1 MILKPGLRLKSQV
14 SDTEIVVIKGSGDA
28 RAGRAVG
35 YRWWPWTRRW
45 PRAGRGR
52 RPERRAP
59 CSGKRYTDAGDTVEV
74 LCTKPG
80 AGALSL
86 DGEALEVKSAK
97 ALPASD

>member
-14 SDTEIVVIKGSGDA
+14 SDTEMVVIKGAGDHELACGGVPVVALDEPTAEGAASAADLSGS
-28 RAGRAVG
+28 
-35 YRWWPWTRRW
+35 TLL
-45 PRAGRGR
+45 
-52 RPERRAP
+52 
-59 CSGKRYTDAGDTVEV
+59 GKRYTDAADSVEV

-80 AGALSL
+80 DGALSL

>member
-1 MILKPGLRLKSQV
+1 MNLKPGLRLKSQV
-14 SDTEIVVIKGSGDA
+14 SETEIVVIKGAGDHGLSCGGVPVVALDDPAAAGGVGAADLSGS
-28 RAGRAVG
+28 
-35 YRWWPWTRRW
+35 TLM
-45 PRAGRGR
+45 
-52 RPERRAP
+52 
-59 CSGKRYTDAGDTVEV
+59 GKRYTDTADSVEV